1 MRCIPCVLYVSDT
14 FVPYPPGILTV
25 QQPCL
30 IAVVTLTSGQGNDT
44 GGTCANA
51 TCSTCFKECK
61 RSYLYIDD
69 VRAEILISAM
79 QHHYFCNYYEHI

>member
-51 TCSTCFKECK
+51 TCSTYFVAKH
-61 RSYLYIDD
+61 SYPYIDD